1 MKLFLTLIILLTT
14 GSAIVIDY
22 NTEFEKMGFVNIT
35 TLDSTFIVDLKYSSD
50 DNFMGMNLYGQLHDA
65 YLHPEV
71 ARRLVYA
78 HNRLKVV
85 NPDMRLAIYDAA
97 RPYSCQKLMYERVQ
111 GSKFSQYV
119 SDPNKG
125 GGHHNFGCAV
135 DVTIFLNGQPLD
147 MGTEFDSF
155 DPLSHIDKEEQNLAK
170 GLLSQEALDN
180 RRLLRK
186 IMTEAGFDTEP
197 CEWWHFSLYPI
208 DKVRQTMPRINF

>member
-1 MKLFLTLIILLTT
+1 MKPFLTLIILLTT
-14 GSAIVIDY
+14 GLAMAIDY
-22 NTEFEKMGFVNIT
+22 PDEFEKMGFVNIT
-35 TLDSTFIVDLKYSSD
+35 PLDSTFIVDLKYSSD
-50 DNFMGMNLYGQLHDA
+50 DNFMGMNLYGRLHDA
-65 YLHPEV
+65 YLHPEA

-78 HNRLKVV
+78 HNLLKTI

-111 GSKFSQYV
+111 GSEFSQYV
-119 SDPNKG
+119 SDPDKG

-147 MGTEFDSF
+147 MGTEFDCF
-155 DPLSHIDKEEQNLAK
+155 DPLSHIDNEEQNLDN